1 MKQSRLARSVG
12 MSETLAID
20 EKVRAL
26 QASGVRVWSFGAGQP
41 DAPTPLVAQEAGI
54 AAIRGGRTRYTSPG
68 GTKELREAICR
79 KLARENG
86 LAYEPDEILVAAG
99 AKQAIFM
106 ALAVVIDPDDE
117 VLVPAPY
124 WVSYPSQIRMLGG
137 TARIVSTDEST
148 GFKLTAEMLR
158 AAITPSCRA
167 ILLNSPCNPT
177 GAVYSP
183 GELASVVEVAL
194 EHDLYIISDEIYER
208 ILFGDARHVSPAALS
223 SAARAKTA
231 VINGASKAYSM
242 TGWRI
247 GYMAAPR
254 EWVAKATEIQSHFCG
269 NPCSISQDAAL
280 AALDGASA
288 EVAQMVESFRQRR
301 TLVLEMLHTAPRI
314 RLCPPEGAFYAFPD
328 VSGYF
333 GSSHRGTRIDND
345 VDLAGYLLEEAHAAF
360 VPGSG
365 FGSNRHLRLSFAC
378 AEDVIE
384 EGLGSTIRALEKLS
398 S

>member
-1 MKQSRLARSVG
+1 MKQSRLALSVG

-26 QASGVRVWSFGAGQP
+26 QATGVQVWSFGAGQP
-41 DAPTPLVAQEAGI
+41 DAPTPMIAQEAGI

-106 ALAVVIDPDDE
+106 ALAVLVDAGDE

-137 TARIVSTDEST
+137 TPRIVSTDEST
-148 GFKLTAEMLR
+148 GFKLTPRMLR
-158 AAITPSCRA
+158 EAITPNCRA
-167 ILLNSPCNPT
+167 IILNSPCNPT
-177 GAVYSP
+177 GAVYTP
-183 GELASVVEVAL
+183 EELAEVVETAL

-208 ILFGDARHVSPAALS
+208 ILFGDARHVSPAGI
-223 SAARAKTA
+223 SAAARERTA

-247 GYMAAPR
+247 GYMAAR
-254 EWVAKATEIQSHFCG
+254 RDWVAKATEIQSHFCG
-269 NPCSISQDAAL
+269 NPCSISQEAAL
-280 AALDGASA
+280 AALEGAG
-288 EVAQMVESFRQRR
+288 EDVAQMVESFRRRR
-301 TLVLEMLHTAPRI
+301 TLVLEMLRAAPRI

-333 GSSHRGTRIDND
+333 GSSYRGTRIEND
-345 VDLAGYLLEEAHAAF
+345 VDLAGYLLDEAHAAF

-365 FGSNRHLRLSFAC
+365 FGSGRHLRLSFAC
-378 AEDVIE
+378 AENVIE